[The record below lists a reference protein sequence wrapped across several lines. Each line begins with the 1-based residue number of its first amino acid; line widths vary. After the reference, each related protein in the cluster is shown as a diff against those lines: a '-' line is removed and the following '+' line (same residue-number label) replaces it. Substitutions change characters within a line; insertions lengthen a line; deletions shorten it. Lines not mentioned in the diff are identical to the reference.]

1 MKYSNRYV
9 VIMAGGVGSR
19 VWPLSRKNTPKQFQD
34 VLGTGRSMIQQ
45 TFDRFEDF
53 CPVENIFVVT
63 TKAYVAQVKEQLP
76 SLGDEQILGE
86 PMGKN
91 TAACIAYASYKINER
106 NPNATMVIAP
116 SDHMIIH
123 THKFIKKIEFATNR
137 ASEEDILI
145 TLGIQPTRPDTGY
158 GYIQFLENKNE
169 EIFKVK
175 NFTEKPE
182 HDLAVN
188 FLESGD
194 YLWNAGIFIW
204 SVESIVKAFEKQ
216 LQDMNE
222 LFKAGKGV
230 YFTKEED
237 AFLEKTYGQCKNIS
251 IDYGIMEHAEN
262 VYVIP
267 CNFGWTDLG
276 TWKSCYE
283 VSEKDTKENVLFG
296 EVMTYDSKNCLI
308 KAPQDKLVVVHG
320 LDGYVV
326 VDHEN
331 VLLICKKEE
340 EQKVKNFVADVKSK
354 KWEKYV

>member
-1 MKYSNRYV
+1 MNYSNRYV

-34 VLGTGRSMIQQ
+34 VLGTGRSMIQE
-45 TFDRFEDF
+45 TFDRFEGF

-76 SLGDEQILGE
+76 HLEDEQILGE
-86 PMGKN
+86 PMGRN
-91 TAACIAYASYKINER
+91 TAACIAYATYKIHER

-123 THKFIKKIEFATNR
+123 THKFIKKIELATER
-137 ASEEDILI
+137 ATKEDILI

-158 GYIQFLENKNE
+158 GYIQFLENEEK

-175 NFTEKPE
+175 NFTEKPA
-182 HDLAVN
+182 HDLAVG
-188 FLESGD
+188 FVESGE

-204 SVESIVKAFEKQ
+204 SVQSIMSAFEAQ
-216 LQDMNE
+216 LQDMNT
-222 LFKAGKGV
+222 LFKAGKGI
-230 YFTKEED
+230 YFTKGEA
-237 AFLEKTYGQCKNIS
+237 AFLEKTYSQCKNIS